1 MNNWVVAP
9 LLIPLF
15 TAVLLIFLHNKLQLQ
30 RWISLLSSLLNV
42 AVSIFLIVQVR
53 NNGIQTLNM
62 SGWAPPYGIV
72 LVADMFAVLLVL
84 AASIVTACCLWYSF
98 RGIDEQRERHYFYSL
113 VHFMIA
119 GVNGS
124 FLTGDLFNLFVC
136 FELMLMSSYSL
147 IVLGGTKRQF
157 RETLHYILINVLSS
171 TLFVA
176 SVAYLYGATGTLNL
190 AHLSMRIAE
199 SGQTGPITVV
209 SALLLVVF
217 SVKAGLFLFFWL
229 PGSYGAPPAAIS
241 ALFGALLTKVGMYAL
256 IRTFT
261 LIFYH
266 EVQVTHML
274 IGTMAVATIILGGFG
289 AVSQTNVNRILGY
302 NVIASIGFM
311 SLALAVSNADALQGA
326 VFYLVHDMIVKA
338 LLFLLAGI
346 LVAETGTERI
356 NRMGGVLGH
365 SPLLGWMFLIA
376 SLAVVGIPP
385 LSGFPGK
392 LLIIQGSLEDGQYL
406 IAAAGVLLTLML
418 MYSLI
423 KIFILGF
430 WGKARR
436 PREAHWKQ
444 SRKLLLAS
452 APLMLLIIL
461 LGIFA
466 ESVMPYIASA
476 SNVLT
481 DPSIYIQAVFK
492 E

>member
-9 LLIPLF
+9 MLIPLF
-15 TAVLLIFLHNKLQLQ
+15 TAVILIFLHNKLKLQ
-30 RWISLLSSLLNV
+30 RWISLISALLNV
-42 AVSIFLIVQVR
+42 CAAVFLLYQVQH
-53 NNGIQTLNM
+53 NGIQTLNM

-84 AASIVTACCLWYSF
+84 AASIVSSCCLLYSF

-113 VHFMIA
+113 VHFMLA
-119 GVNGS
+119 GVSGS

-136 FELMLMSSYSL
+136 FELMLMSSYAL

-176 SVAYLYGATGTLNL
+176 SIAYLYGATGTLNL

-199 SGQTGPITVV
+199 SGQSGPITAV

-266 EVQVTHML
+266 QAEVTHML
-274 IGTMAVATIILGGFG
+274 IGTMAIATIVLGGFG

-302 NVIASIGFM
+302 NVIASIGFI
-311 SLALAVSNADALQGA
+311 SLALAVSNEDALTGA

-356 NRMGGVLGH
+356 NRMGGVLTH

-392 LLIIQGSLEDGQYL
+392 LLIIQGSLESGQYL

-418 MYSLI
+418 LYSLI
-423 KIFILGF
+423 KIFILAF
-430 WGKARR
+430 WGKPRR
-436 PREAHWKQ
+436 LRESKWKQ
-444 SRKLLLAS
+444 TPKLLLSS
-452 APLMLLIIL
+452 APLMLIIVL
-461 LGIFA
+461 LGVFA
-466 ESVMPYIASA
+466 EAFMPYVETAS
-476 SNVLT
+476 SVLI
-481 DPSIYIQAVFK
+481 DPTIYIQAVFK

>member
-9 LLIPLF
+9 MLIPLF
-15 TAVLLIFLHNKLQLQ
+15 TAVLLIFLNKRLRLQ
-30 RWISLLSSLLNV
+30 RWISLISVMLNAAA
-42 AVSIFLIVQVR
+42 AVFLMIQVR
-53 NNGIQTLNM
+53 TGGIQTLNM

-84 AASIVTACCLWYSF
+84 AASIVSACCLLYSF
-98 RGIDEQRERHYFYSL
+98 RGIDEDREKHYFYPL
-113 VHFMIA
+113 VHFMLA

-136 FELMLMSSYSL
+136 FELMLMSSYAL

-190 AHLSMRIAE
+190 AHLSLRIAE
-199 SGQTGPITVV
+199 SGQSGPITAVA
-209 SALLLVVF
+209 ALLLVVF

-256 IRTFT
+256 IRVFT
-261 LIFYH
+261 LVFYH
-266 EVQVTHML
+266 ETSVTHTL
-274 IGTMAVATIILGGFG
+274 IGLMGIATIVLGGFG

-302 NVIASIGFM
+302 NVIASIGFI
-311 SLALAVSNADALQGA
+311 SLALAVSNEDALKGA

-356 NRMGGVLGH
+356 NRMGGALIH
-365 SPLLGWMFLIA
+365 SPLLGWMFLAA
-376 SLAVVGIPP
+376 SLAVVGVPP

-392 LLIIQGSLEDGQYL
+392 LLILQGSLEEGRYV
-406 IAAAGVLLTLML
+406 IAAAGVLLSLL
-418 MYSLI
+418 LLYSLI

-430 WGKARR
+430 WGEPRH

-444 SRKLLLAS
+444 PRKLLLSS
-452 APLMLLIIL
+452 APLMLLIVL
-461 LGIFA
+461 LGLFA
-466 ESVMPYIASA
+466 EPVMPYMQRAADIL
-476 SNVLT
+476 NE
-481 DPSIYIQAVFK
+481 PSIYIQAVLK

>member
-1 MNNWVVAP
+1 MNNWTAAP
-9 LLIPLF
+9 MLIPLF
-15 TAVLLIFLHNKLQLQ
+15 TAVILIFLHNRLQLQ
-30 RWISLLSSLLNV
+30 RWISLLSSLLNAAV
-42 AVSIFLIVQVR
+42 AIFLLYRVR
-53 NNGIQTLNM
+53 TEGIQTLNM

-84 AASIVTACCLWYSF
+84 AASIVSACCLLYSF
-98 RGIDEQRERHYFYSL
+98 RGIDEERERHYFYSL
-113 VHFMIA
+113 VHFMLA

-136 FELMLMSSYSL
+136 FELMLMSSYAL
-147 IVLGGTKRQF
+147 IVLGGTRRQF

-190 AHLSMRIAE
+190 AHLSLRIAE
-199 SGQTGPITVV
+199 SGQSGPITVV
-209 SALLLVVF
+209 AAMLLVVF

-256 IRTFT
+256 IRSFT

-266 EVQVTHML
+266 ETAVTHTL
-274 IGTMAVATIILGGFG
+274 IGIMGIATIVLGGFG

-302 NVIASIGFM
+302 NVIASIGFV
-311 SLALAVSNADALQGA
+311 SLALSVSNEDTLKGA

-356 NRMGGVLGH
+356 NKMGGVLDH
-365 SPLLGWMFLIA
+365 SPLLSWMFLIA

-385 LSGFPGK
+385 LGGFPGK
-392 LLIIQGSLEDGQYL
+392 LLIIQGSLESGEYM
-406 IAAAGVLLTLML
+406 IAAAGVLLSLL
-418 MYSLI
+418 LLYSLI

-430 WGKARR
+430 WGKPRK
-436 PREAHWKQ
+436 PRETNWKQ
-444 SRKLLLAS
+444 HPKLLWSS
-452 APLMLLIIL
+452 APLLLLIVL
-461 LGIFA
+461 LGVFA
-466 ESVMPYIASA
+466 EPAMPYVSRAADILS
-476 SNVLT
+476 

>member
-1 MNNWVVAP
+1 MNNWVAAP

-15 TAVLLIFLHNKLQLQ
+15 TAVLLIFLHNKLILQ
-30 RWISLLSSLLNV
+30 RWISLLSALLN
-42 AVSIFLIVQVR
+42 AGVSVILMVQVR
-53 NNGIQTLNM
+53 TSGIQTLNM

-84 AASIVTACCLWYSF
+84 SAAIVSACCFLYSF
-98 RGIDEQRERHYFYSL
+98 RGIDEERERHYFYSL
-113 VHFMIA
+113 VHFMLA

-136 FELMLMSSYSL
+136 FELMLMSSYAL

-190 AHLSMRIAE
+190 AHLSQRVGELGA
-199 SGQTGPITVV
+199 SGPITVV

-256 IRTFT
+256 IRSFT
-261 LIFYH
+261 LVFYH
-266 EVQVTHML
+266 ETTVIHTL
-274 IGTMAVATIILGGFG
+274 IGIMGVATIVLGGFG

-302 NVIASIGFM
+302 NVIASIGFI
-311 SLALAVSNADALQGA
+311 SLALAVSNEDALKGA

-356 NRMGGVLGH
+356 NRMGGVLTH
-365 SPLLGWMFLIA
+365 SPLLAWMFFIA

-392 LLIIQGSLEDGQYL
+392 LLIVQGSLESGQYVL
-406 IAAAGVLLTLML
+406 AAAGIVLTLML
-418 MYSLI
+418 LYSLA

-430 WGKARR
+430 WGKPRR
-436 PREAHWKQ
+436 SRERQWKQ
-444 SRKLLLAS
+444 PRKLLLS
-452 APLMLLIIL
+452 CAPLMLLIVL
-461 LGIFA
+461 LGVFA
-466 ESVMPYIASA
+466 EPVMPYMQRAADI
-476 SNVLT
+476 LT
-481 DPSIYIQAVFK
+481 DPSIYIQAVLK